1 MRSRW
6 DRKHPLFRQRKIHS
20 QSTDSG
26 EDAIERPQRKRL
38 RLESYDYSQPGSYF
52 ITICTRERNQEVLCS
67 IEPAVGAIINRPP
80 RISLTPLGRIVDA
93 TIRAIPDHYPG
104 ISVDQYIIMPDH
116 VHLILAL
123 RHIGPDG
130 RQIAAPTPL
139 SNVIQQM
146 KRITSK
152 QAGISLWQKGFY
164 DHVIRNDEDLANV
177 RQYIRN
183 NPLKWIQD
191 KD

>member
-1 MRSRW
+1 MLHRTRRRG
-6 DRKHPLFRQRKIHS
+6 DY
-20 QSTDSG
+20 QS
-26 EDAIERPQRKRL
+26 
-38 RLESYDYSQPGSYF
+38 
-52 ITICTRERNQEVLCS
+52 
-67 IEPAVGAIINRPP
+67 PAPDF
-80 RISLTPLGRIVDA
+80 PLGRIVDE

-123 RHIGPDG
+123 RHIGPDE

-152 QAGISLWQKGFY
+152 
-164 DHVIRNDEDLANV
+164 
-177 RQYIRN
+177 
-183 NPLKWIQD
+183 
-191 KD
+191 

>member
-1 MRSRW
+1 M
-6 DRKHPLFRQRKIHS
+6 
-20 QSTDSG
+20 
-26 EDAIERPQRKRL
+26 ERPQRKRL

-80 RISLTPLGRIVDA
+80 RISLTPLGRIVDE

-123 RHIGPDG
+123 RHIGPDE

-164 DHVIRNDEDLANV
+164 DHVNRNDEDLANV

>member
-1 MRSRW
+1 M
-6 DRKHPLFRQRKIHS
+6 
-20 QSTDSG
+20 
-26 EDAIERPQRKRL
+26 ERPQRKRL
-38 RLESYDYSQPGSYF
+38 RLESCDYSQPGSYF

-80 RISLTPLGRIVDA
+80 RISLTPLGRIVDE

-123 RHIGPDG
+123 RHIGPDE

-152 QAGISLWQKGFY
+152 
-164 DHVIRNDEDLANV
+164 
-177 RQYIRN
+177 
-183 NPLKWIQD
+183 
-191 KD
+191 

>member
-1 MRSRW
+1 
-6 DRKHPLFRQRKIHS
+6 
-20 QSTDSG
+20 
-26 EDAIERPQRKRL
+26 
-38 RLESYDYSQPGSYF
+38 
-52 ITICTRERNQEVLCS
+52 
-67 IEPAVGAIINRPP
+67 
-80 RISLTPLGRIVDA
+80 VDA

>member
-1 MRSRW
+1 M
-6 DRKHPLFRQRKIHS
+6 
-20 QSTDSG
+20 
-26 EDAIERPQRKRL
+26 ERPQRKRL

-80 RISLTPLGRIVDA
+80 RISLTPLGRIVDE

-123 RHIGPDG
+123 RHIGPDE

-139 SNVIQQM
+139 SNVIQQ
-146 KRITSK
+146 
-152 QAGISLWQKGFY
+152 L
-164 DHVIRNDEDLANV
+164 
-177 RQYIRN
+177 
-183 NPLKWIQD
+183 
-191 KD
+191 

>member
-1 MRSRW
+1 M
-6 DRKHPLFRQRKIHS
+6 
-20 QSTDSG
+20 
-26 EDAIERPQRKRL
+26 ERPQRKRL

-52 ITICTRERNQEVLCS
+52 ITICTRERNQEVLGS

-80 RISLTPLGRIVDA
+80 RISLTPLGRIVDE

>member
-1 MRSRW
+1 M
-6 DRKHPLFRQRKIHS
+6 
-20 QSTDSG
+20 
-26 EDAIERPQRKRL
+26 ERPQRKRL

-80 RISLTPLGRIVDA
+80 RISLTPLGRIVDE

-123 RHIGPDG
+123 RHIGPDE
-130 RQIAAPTPL
+130 RQIAAPTFL
-139 SNVIQQM
+139 RALRFC
-146 KRITSK
+146 KSK
-152 QAGISLWQKGFY
+152 A
-164 DHVIRNDEDLANV
+164 
-177 RQYIRN
+177 
-183 NPLKWIQD
+183 
-191 KD
+191 

>member
-1 MRSRW
+1 MFHRTRRRG
-6 DRKHPLFRQRKIHS
+6 DY
-20 QSTDSG
+20 QS
-26 EDAIERPQRKRL
+26 
-38 RLESYDYSQPGSYF
+38 
-52 ITICTRERNQEVLCS
+52 
-67 IEPAVGAIINRPP
+67 PASNLPD
-80 RISLTPLGRIVDA
+80 TLGRIVDE

-123 RHIGPDG
+123 RHIGPDE

-152 QAGISLWQKGFY
+152 
-164 DHVIRNDEDLANV
+164 
-177 RQYIRN
+177 
-183 NPLKWIQD
+183 
-191 KD
+191 